1 MAAQLRRAKAEVL
14 VALAHAWDRAMVL
27 NDAHEIGR
35 YMADDWLIVGSD
47 GSITDKAAFLAQVAS
62 GDLVHDV
69 MESQDIEVRLYG
81 DAALV
86 LARGISGGRFQ
97 GRAFREHERS
107 SSVFVRQGTTW
118 RCVFTHLSRLAEADA
133 R

>member
-1 MAAQLRRAKAEVL
+1 MSNADAAAL

-27 NDAHEIGR
+27 NDPQDIGR
-35 YMADDWLIVGSD
+35 YMADDWVIVGAD
-47 GSITDKAAFLAQVAS
+47 GNITDKAAFLAQVAS

-69 MESQDIEVRLYG
+69 MESRDIEVRLYG

-107 SSVFVRQGTTW
+107 SNVFVRQTTTW
-118 RCVFTHLSRLAEADA
+118 RCVFTHLSRLAETDA
-133 R
+133 H

>member
-1 MAAQLRRAKAEVL
+1 
-14 VALAHAWDRAMVL
+14 MVL
-27 NDAHEIGR
+27 NDPQDIGR
-35 YMADDWLIVGSD
+35 YMADDWVIVSAD

-69 MESQDIEVRLYG
+69 MESRDIEVRLYG

-86 LARGISGGRFQ
+86 LARGISGGRFR

-107 SSVFVRQGTTW
+107 SSLFVRQTATW
-118 RCVFTHLSRLAEADA
+118 RCVFTHLSRLAETDA
-133 R
+133 N